1 MTKIDSFN
9 DKILH
14 FLQLDGRISNI
25 DLAKAVGLSPS
36 ACLRRVQELERS
48 GIIQGYRAIV
58 NPKSIGRDVVVFV
71 MVGLSGHLKK
81 DAQAFEAA
89 MDLAPEVTECHNITG
104 SVEYLLRVEV
114 ADLSDYKAF
123 HSDRLGTLSMVGTI
137 TSHIVLGASKDR
149 LNVKTG

>member
-48 GIIQGYRAIV
+48 DIIQGYRAIV

-104 SVEYLLRVEV
+104 S
-114 ADLSDYKAF
+114 LS
-123 HSDRLGTLSMVGTI
+123 LI
-137 TSHIVLGASKDR
+137 HI
-149 LNVKTG
+149 

>member
-9 DKILH
+9 DRILH
-14 FLQLDGRISNI
+14 TLQSNGRISNI
-25 DLAKAVGLSPS
+25 DLAKSVGLSPS

-48 GIIQGYRAIV
+48 GVIQGYRAIV
-58 NPKSIGRDVVVFV
+58 NPKSIGCDVVIFV
-71 MVGLSGHLKK
+71 MVGLNGHLKK

-89 MDLAPEVTECHNITG
+89 MDLAPEVSECHNITG

-114 ADLSDYKAF
+114 SDLSAYKAF

-149 LNVKTG
+149 LNIKQI